1 MNLQFV
7 KKFQI
12 QICLQISNPNNQ
24 LSILL
29 LFRSVLSLDTWSII
43 VMQLVTHIT
52 SQSKIHNIIGISRNN
67 LSIQHI

>member
-7 KKFQI
+7 YKFQI

-24 LSILL
+24 LNILL

-52 SQSKIHNIIGISRNN
+52 SQSKIHTIIGISRNN